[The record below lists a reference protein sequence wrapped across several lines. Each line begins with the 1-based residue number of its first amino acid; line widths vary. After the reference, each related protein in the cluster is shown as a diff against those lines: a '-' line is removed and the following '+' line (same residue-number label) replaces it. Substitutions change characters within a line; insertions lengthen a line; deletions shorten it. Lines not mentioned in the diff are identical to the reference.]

1 MSHKLCCCVINNRN
15 SARQK
20 IVRNNLTINKHKRGL
35 AVVIKPLHIPDLIRA
50 HTWIFIIYS
59 SLMKQRYSSCIR
71 VCVRGLRTRAQSRR
85 GRSDSYRRP
94 RGAKN
99 FFFFFFPEEKSA
111 LVCCISCKR
120 RKLCVILDYKSQQR
134 RIEVGGV
141 AGGRELIRL
150 PHAAILNFRW
160 RLRNARGFFLPHA
173 TEEKSRS
180 RGWANMFFF
189 SFDSFQRTVERVFSK
204 PFDFFFCWEGA
215 RPSR

>member
-1 MSHKLCCCVINNRN
+1 MNIYNLFQFNEAAVFLLYPCVC
-15 SARQK
+15 Q
-20 IVRNNLTINKHKRGL
+20 
-35 AVVIKPLHIPDLIRA
+35 RA
-50 HTWIFIIYS
+50 A
-59 SLMKQRYSSCIR
+59 M
-71 VCVRGLRTRAQSRR
+71 RTRAQSRR

-141 AGGRELIRL
+141 AEGRELIRL

-204 PFDFFFCWEGA
+204 PFDFFFVGREQG
-215 RPSR
+215 RVVKKRRISFLLYTRIPIIERVI